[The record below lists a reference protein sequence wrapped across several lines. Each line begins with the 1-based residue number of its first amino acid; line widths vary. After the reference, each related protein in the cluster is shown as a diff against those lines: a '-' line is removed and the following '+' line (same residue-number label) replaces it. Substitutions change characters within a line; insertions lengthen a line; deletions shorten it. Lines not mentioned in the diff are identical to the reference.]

1 MKQNAEQWSADI
13 KQVKGMF
20 SRGKTEKQVLTADH
34 INLSRAQWKRRIKQQ
49 FVNPILNPEN
59 LLPNVPH
66 IKLTQPRQF
75 SFIPFFFFFGAFA
88 ENCFTLQPAPNW
100 IMRRGFSE
108 G

>member
-13 KQVKGMF
+13 KQVKGLF
-20 SRGKTEKQVLTADH
+20 SRGITEKQVLTADH

-75 SFIPFFFFFGAFA
+75 SFIPFFFFLVHLRKIVLHYSQ
-88 ENCFTLQPAPNW
+88 LQ
-100 IMRRGFSE
+100 IE
-108 G
+108 